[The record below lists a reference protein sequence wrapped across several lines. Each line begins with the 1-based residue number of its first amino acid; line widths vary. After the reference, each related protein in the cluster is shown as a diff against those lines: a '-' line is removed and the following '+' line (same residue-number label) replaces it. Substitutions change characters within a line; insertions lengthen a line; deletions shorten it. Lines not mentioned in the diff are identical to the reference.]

1 MGLIQSLT
9 SAMKKRE
16 SRKAE
21 TAKIDAAQAEMSNM
35 RRERQTVQRAS
46 ATMAQTPSAAKTL
59 LGQ

>member
-1 MGLIQSLT
+1 
-9 SAMKKRE
+9 MKKRE